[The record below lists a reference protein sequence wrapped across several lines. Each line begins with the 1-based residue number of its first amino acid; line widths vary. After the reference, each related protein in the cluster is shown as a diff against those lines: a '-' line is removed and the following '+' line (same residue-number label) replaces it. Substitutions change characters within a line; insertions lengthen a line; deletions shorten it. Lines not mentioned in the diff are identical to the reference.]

1 MRIPLDWLGELVELP
16 RGITAEAVM
25 AELVKVGFEE
35 EAVHGSELV
44 GPIVV
49 GEVLEFSDEP
59 QANGKTIRWCQLRVA
74 AEGMPAADGGADVR
88 GVVCGASNFQVG
100 DKVVVT
106 LPGAVLP
113 GGFAISARK
122 TYGHTSDGMIA
133 SSRELG
139 LSEDHGGI
147 LLLSSLKLDPEVGV
161 DAISLLGLGK
171 VAAEVNVT
179 PDRGYCL
186 SLRGIAREFAH
197 ATHQS
202 FSDPAD
208 RVNVRQVSGF
218 GVEISDALPI
228 RGQSGCDGFYA
239 LALEGVDATLATP
252 QWMVS
257 RLELAGMR
265 SISIA
270 VDISNYVMLELGHP
284 NHTYDLD
291 KLQGSISVR
300 RARAGETFET
310 LDGKLRTLDPEDLL
324 ITDEANPIGLAGVMG
339 GASTEVSGDTKRVL
353 IEAAHFDPISVART
367 ARRHRLVSEASRRFE
382 RGVDTELAP
391 KAAARVAELL
401 IELTGARLVASATG
415 GYLGAHV
422 DFTQPRTPISL
433 PKLFS
438 EQLVGVSYS
447 TEQIS
452 RTLTQIGCQVA
463 EDSEAF
469 QVTPPSWRPDLKH
482 KTDLVEEVARLNGY
496 QQIPSV
502 IPVAPPG
509 AGLTPRQQL
518 RRRVVSALAN
528 SGLVEILNYPFVSI
542 EELQQ
547 FDAATGAIRLENP
560 MQEES
565 AFLRTTLLPGLLSA
579 AARNQSRAAVSLQV
593 FEEGSVFLGEQ
604 LSAVDL
610 PTAANRPSDE
620 QIDHLESLIPDQP
633 RLVSAVLIGD
643 IVPQGP
649 GQAARPA
656 DYSDAITAVKQVVAQ
671 ASMQTAAAL
680 RFVATSQDG
689 WHPGRT
695 AEIWIGQNL
704 IGVAGELHP
713 DTVDRY
719 HLKGRAAAFEIDLD
733 QLFAAQPREL
743 VAAELRIMPAATQDL
758 TLIVPESVSAAELSD
773 AIVEGAGEL
782 LESQSLIDIYRGA
795 PLSANQKSI
804 TFALVFRAT
813 DRTLTQAEASEARD
827 AAVALTAARFGAEL
841 RS

>member
-1 MRIPLDWLGELVELP
+1 
-16 RGITAEAVM
+16 
-25 AELVKVGFEE
+25 
-35 EAVHGSELV
+35 
-44 GPIVV
+44 
-49 GEVLEFSDEP
+49 
-59 QANGKTIRWCQLRVA
+59 
-74 AEGMPAADGGADVR
+74 
-88 GVVCGASNFQVG
+88 
-100 DKVVVT
+100 
-106 LPGAVLP
+106 
-113 GGFAISARK
+113 
-122 TYGHTSDGMIA
+122 
-133 SSRELG
+133 
-139 LSEDHGGI
+139 
-147 LLLSSLKLDPEVGV
+147 
-161 DAISLLGLGK
+161 
-171 VAAEVNVT
+171 
-179 PDRGYCL
+179 
-186 SLRGIAREFAH
+186 
-197 ATHQS
+197 
-202 FSDPAD
+202 
-208 RVNVRQVSGF
+208 
-218 GVEISDALPI
+218 
-228 RGQSGCDGFYA
+228 
-239 LALEGVDATLATP
+239 
-252 QWMVS
+252 
-257 RLELAGMR
+257 
-265 SISIA
+265 
-270 VDISNYVMLELGHP
+270 
-284 NHTYDLD
+284 
-291 KLQGSISVR
+291 
-300 RARAGETFET
+300 
-310 LDGKLRTLDPEDLL
+310 
-324 ITDEANPIGLAGVMG
+324 
-339 GASTEVSGDTKRVL
+339 
-353 IEAAHFDPISVART
+353 
-367 ARRHRLVSEASRRFE
+367 
-382 RGVDTELAP
+382 
-391 KAAARVAELL
+391 
-401 IELTGARLVASATG
+401 
-415 GYLGAHV
+415 
-422 DFTQPRTPISL
+422 
-433 PKLFS
+433 
-438 EQLVGVSYS
+438 LVGVSYS